1 MVISLVEVDI
11 YYYSICYYAG
21 ITQSEVAFLP
31 GTNIGGVM
39 EWRYLSDWRFYVGYK
54 FASKTRYHS
63 QRTTRFYHYI
73 GYRKSDIKIGLSA
86 LYQRNM

>member
-63 QRTTRFYHYI
+63 QRTPSILQLYWL
-73 GYRKSDIKIGLSA
+73 RKK
-86 LYQRNM
+86 